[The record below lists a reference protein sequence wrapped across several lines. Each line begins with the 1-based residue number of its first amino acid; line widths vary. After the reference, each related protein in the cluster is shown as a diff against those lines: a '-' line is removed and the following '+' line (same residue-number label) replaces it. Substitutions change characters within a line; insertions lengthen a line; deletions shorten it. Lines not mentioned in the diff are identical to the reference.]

1 MYLVDTNV
9 ISAAAPTK
17 RPDPSIIEWLRGN
30 SEILFLSTVTVT
42 EIEDGI
48 AQARRRQA
56 AHRATALAT
65 WLEGMLHFYAARIIV
80 LDVPIARLAG
90 RLSDVARALGHAPGL
105 ADLVIAATAQHRGL
119 TVLTR
124 NLRHFVP
131 LGVPALDPFLQLPD
145 NG

>member
-1 MYLVDTNV
+1 LVDTNV

-17 RPDPSIIEWLRGN
+17 RPNPIVVDWLRRN

-56 AHRATALAT
+56 TQKATALAA
-65 WLEGMLHFYAARIIV
+65 WLEGLLHLYAARIIV
-80 LDVPIARLAG
+80 LDVSIAQLAG
-90 RLSDVARALGHAPGL
+90 RLSDLARGLGHAPGL

-119 TVLTR
+119 TILSR
-124 NLRHFVP
+124 NLRHFAP
-131 LGVPALDPFLQLPD
+131 LGVPAIDPFAELLD
-145 NG
+145 NR